1 MNNEEEIRQEAICRY
16 LQGEPP
22 APICEE
28 LNRSKPWLFKWLNRY
43 YSGGDTWY
51 RGKSR
56 APKKVANKTDE
67 KLEQLVVAV
76 RKKLEQT
83 KYAQIGTLAI
93 AWELKKLGLEEIP
106 KPWTVNRI
114 LSRHNLTKKKE
125 SYERSGKPY
134 PEEVSI
140 FQVNYRRRIF

>member
-1 MNNEEEIRQEAICRY
+1 MRKRFARKLFAVIFKENHLLPYARNSIDRNLGYLNGSIATTQEATPGI
-16 LQGEPP
+16 G
-22 APICEE
+22 
-28 LNRSKPWLFKWLNRY
+28 
-43 YSGGDTWY
+43 
-51 RGKSR
+51 GKSR